1 MQDKKRFFDQLGDD
15 MEKAAKKNDR
25 KNKKLKG
32 DKKGKSYFDDDP
44 FDTPKKKK
52 KKNDKDKKSDKKK
65 KEKNKETEYE
75 DFKKP
80 KKNKKHS
87 DWDPSENQYEG
98 IGSGNLS
105 KKILK
110 QIKSKD
116 LKEAFK
122 RDKVLIDERKFWTK
136 E

>member
-1 MQDKKRFFDQLGDD
+1 MAYDKKEFFDQLGED
-15 MEKAAKKNDR
+15 MEKAAKKNDKKQKEKMKGAK
-25 KNKKLKG
+25 KNQF
-32 DKKGKSYFDDDP
+32 FDQDL
-44 FDTPKKKK
+44 FDNPKKKK
-52 KKNDKDKKSDKKK
+52 SKKDYDKKK
-65 KEKNKETEYE
+65 KNKDKDKRKAK
-75 DFKKP
+75 DFKKS
-80 KKNKKHS
+80 KKEKEIN
-87 DWDPSENQYEG
+87 DWDPSENRYEG

-136 E
+136 D